1 MRIRMLKDV
10 ATVGQFLEKGE
21 VYEVQDLLAKALIGR
36 GQAEDAFK
44 PRAPRAPKVEGAPV
58 KPEVKPAEPEVVEE
72 KAEEAKP
79 EAPAEET
86 KPEEVKPEKEPE
98 KKPAKMPA
106 KKPAS
111 KKVSKK

>member
-44 PRAPRAPKVEGAPV
+44 PRAPRAPKVEVAPV
-58 KPEVKPAEPEVVEE
+58 KPEVKPAEP
-72 KAEEAKP
+72 
-79 EAPAEET
+79 AEET
-86 KPEEVKPEKEPE
+86 KPEEVKAEEKPAA
-98 KKPAKMPA
+98 KKPAK
-106 KKPAS
+106 KPTS